1 MGGSII
7 GQKAVNDGHTEGL
20 KIATY
25 GRGNCAVYTT
35 LTVVIKTCLNDLS
48 LFKLCKQVVKK
59 GFSLRR
65 GL

>member
-25 GRGNCAVYTT
+25 GRGNCAVYST

-48 LFKLCKQVVKK
+48 LFNL
-59 GFSLRR
+59 F
-65 GL
+65 